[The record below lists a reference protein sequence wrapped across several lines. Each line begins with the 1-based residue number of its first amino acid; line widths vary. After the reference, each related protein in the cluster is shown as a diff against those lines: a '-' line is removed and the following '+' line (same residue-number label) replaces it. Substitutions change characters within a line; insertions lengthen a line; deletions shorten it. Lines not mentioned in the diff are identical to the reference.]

1 MKEIATKKCCRPFNP
16 LTCTYPIC
24 LPGIL
29 SDPEDLKRYIVQDEL
44 KGPTCGIC
52 FSFSHRS
59 KSNVQNHIESK
70 HFPNSFTY
78 TCPKCFKNVSTKKA
92 LEIHN
97 NRCKVWTIITWFWTI
112 HDIVIIKIWN
122 KWKCGLFWQ
131 FLTADVWKLKKSHK
145 ILTCSWH
152 GHSSRRIKKLK
163 WFSMM
168 NIKK

>member
-1 MKEIATKKCCRPFNP
+1 MKAGSLCAGSAPSSPTSPSLMWGTTLSPNIIQTHFHTIVNIANQSLELIILSTCMREIVIENP
-16 LTCTYPIC
+16 LTLVWSIKIHLIIQQHALLNSNTNF

-29 SDPEDLKRYIVQDEL
+29 STPEDLKRYIVQDEL

-78 TCPKCFKNVSTKKA
+78 SCPKCFKNVSTKKA

-97 NRCKVWTIITWFWTI
+97 NRCKVPL
-112 HDIVIIKIWN
+112 HN
-122 KWKCGLFWQ
+122 
-131 FLTADVWKLKKSHK
+131 
-145 ILTCSWH
+145 
-152 GHSSRRIKKLK
+152 
-163 WFSMM
+163 
-168 NIKK
+168 